1 MDAHG
6 SLTYVVTIT
15 FIAKIDCVTSCH
27 NENPE
32 SAKPYGDAERFSE
45 DVDHTKNVPI
55 DKWDV
60 AMVVLALLG
69 ALLGLTGVAIAVFR
83 LVGA

>member
-6 SLTYVVTIT
+6 PLTYVVTVT
-15 FIAKIDCVTSCH
+15 FIAKIDCLASCH
-27 NENPE
+27 NEKQE
-32 SAKPYGDAERFSE
+32 SAEPYGDAERFRE
-45 DVDHTKNVPI
+45 DVDRVKNVPI

-69 ALLGLTGVAIAVFR
+69 ALIGLTGVAVAVFR
-83 LVGA
+83 LAGV